1 MRPLLLTLTLS
12 SLLLSGCQLTRVQGQ
27 VDDIDVDIKKTQ
39 EQGNETQSRAKH
51 CPPGHAKK
59 GWC

>member
-1 MRPLLLTLTLS
+1 MKPLLLTLALC
-12 SLLLSGCQLTRVQGQ
+12 SLFLSGCQLTRVQGQ

-39 EQGNETQSRAKH
+39 EQSSEPAPKSKH

>member
-1 MRPLLLTLTLS
+1 MKSLLLTLTLS

-39 EQGNETQSRAKH
+39 EQGNETQPKTKH